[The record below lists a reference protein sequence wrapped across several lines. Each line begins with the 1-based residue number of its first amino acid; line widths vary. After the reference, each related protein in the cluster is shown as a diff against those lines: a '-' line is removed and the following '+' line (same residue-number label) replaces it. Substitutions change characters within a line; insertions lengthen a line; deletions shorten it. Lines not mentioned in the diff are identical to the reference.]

1 MSQRTSFFL
10 GANTPEGFVSFFDE
24 LYNPYKNCNVYIIKG
39 GPGTGKS
46 TLMKKIGNYLSEKG
60 YDTSFIYCSSDE
72 KSLDALCVPQL
83 GLSIADGT
91 SPHLLE
97 PKFPAVAENIINTG
111 EFWNKS
117 ELKKQEDKIR
127 SLTVENSLHHRR
139 SSSYLAAAGKLNDEN
154 VRICRKFVREEKIN
168 SFAVRFA
175 ARECG
180 KSKKGEPGKKYKCF
194 LSGITPS
201 GCIFRDDTIEA
212 LCTRVIGI
220 EDEYSAVSN
229 LLCEACAYQVL
240 KKGYDVIFCH
250 CPMRP
255 KECEHIIIPELSLC
269 LLTLKKGHPIKVK
282 CDRIIHAKRFMTEG
296 IQAHKRRLAFNRKV
310 ADELLLQSITCLKN
324 AKSVHDELEKL
335 YIEAMDFD
343 ALNEYG
349 EKLKNEIISLSDIY

>member
-24 LYNPYKNCNVYIIKG
+24 LYNPYKSCNAYIIKG

-46 TLMKKIGNYLSEKG
+46 TLMKKIGNFLQDKG

-72 KSLDALCVPQL
+72 RSLDGLYVPALN
-83 GLSIADGT
+83 LSIADGT

-97 PKFPAVAENIINTG
+97 PKFPGVSENIINTG
-111 EFWNKS
+111 EFWNKA
-117 ELKKQEDKIR
+117 ELKKHENEIKT
-127 SLTVENSLHHRR
+127 LTVENSLHHRR

-154 VRICRKFVREEKIN
+154 VRICRNFLREDKIH
-168 SFAVRFA
+168 SSAVRFS

-180 KSKKGEPGKKYKCF
+180 KNKKGEPGKKYKCF

-201 GCIFRDDTIEA
+201 GCVFKDETVNT

-229 LLCEACAYQVL
+229 LLCEECAYQVL
-240 KKGYDVIFCH
+240 KRGYDVIFCH

-255 KECEHIIIPELSLC
+255 RECEHIIIPELSLC
-269 LLTLKKGHPIKVK
+269 LITLKKTHPTALK

-296 IQAHKRRLAFNRKV
+296 IENHKRRLTFNRKV
-310 ADELLLQSITCLKN
+310 MQELLLQSVTCLKT
-324 AKSVHDELEKL
+324 AKSVHDRLEKI
-335 YIEAMDFD
+335 YIDAMDFD
-343 ALNEYG
+343 SLNNCE
-349 EKLKNEIISLSDIY
+349 EKLKGEIASLADIT

>member
-24 LYNPYKNCNVYIIKG
+24 LYNPYKSCNAYIIKG

-46 TLMKKIGNYLSEKG
+46 TLMKKIGNFLDTKG

-72 KSLDALCVPQL
+72 KSLDALCVP
-83 GLSIADGT
+83 GLNLCIADGT
-91 SPHLLE
+91 SPHTLE
-97 PKFPAVAENIINTG
+97 PKFPGVAENIINAG
-111 EFWNKS
+111 EFWDKS
-117 ELKKQEDKIR
+117 ELKKHGEKIR

-139 SSSYLAAAGKLNDEN
+139 SSGYLAAAGKLLDDNIR
-154 VRICRKFVREEKIN
+154 VCRNFIREEKIN

-201 GCIFRDDTIEA
+201 GCVFRDDTIEA

-220 EDEYSAVSN
+220 EDECSAVSN
-229 LLCEACAYQVL
+229 LLCEECAYQVL
-240 KKGYDVIFCH
+240 KRGYDVIFCH

-255 KECEHIIIPELSLC
+255 RECEHIIIPELSLC
-269 LLTLKKGHPIKVK
+269 LLTVKKAHPIKVK
-282 CDRIIHAKRFMTEG
+282 CDRVIHSKRFMTDG
-296 IQAHKRRLAFNRKV
+296 ISGHKRKLDFNRKV
-310 ADELLLQSITCLKN
+310 AYELLLESITCLKS
-324 AKSVHDELEKL
+324 AKSIHDELEKI
-335 YIEAMDFD
+335 YISAMDFN
-343 ALNEYG
+343 AFNEYA
-349 EKLKNEIISLSDIY
+349 EKLKKEIYGLTTC